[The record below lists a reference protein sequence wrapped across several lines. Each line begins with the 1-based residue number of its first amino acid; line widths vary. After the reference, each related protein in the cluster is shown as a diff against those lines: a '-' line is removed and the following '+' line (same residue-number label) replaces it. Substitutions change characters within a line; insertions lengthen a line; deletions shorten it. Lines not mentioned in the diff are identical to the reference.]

1 MRLSAVMLVFK
12 EQAFVEAS
20 IRAIYPVV
28 DSICCATRQDRNFFN
43 EPVTPDATVQRILN
57 IPDPDNK
64 IRLVMQRDLRDLPGA
79 NAAAQLRNA
88 AIRLDPEADYHL
100 IVDSDEIWPR
110 ATLEKAWAQVQ
121 AQQWA
126 GFRISSVA
134 FFGKWNYKVIE
145 PPPGVRPI
153 AFLRKGFWFEND
165 RQVNW
170 RTPAR
175 WKEYLRTGRKP
186 KMVYFPPEWLM
197 YHGSGVGDDSRIL
210 TKIQNWDHR
219 EGVDPD
225 WFEKVW
231 KNFGPDSTNFHY
243 FANGKGLYQGVEVI
257 PTADLPEEIRLREWP
272 EGWIQR

>member
-43 EPVTPDATVQRILN
+43 EPVAPDATVQRILN

-88 AIRLDPEADYHL
+88 AIRLDPDADYRL
-100 IVDSDEIWPR
+100 ILDSDEIWPR
-110 ATLEKAWAQVQ
+110 ATLERAWAQVQ
-121 AQQWA
+121 KEQWA
-126 GFRISSVA
+126 GFRVSSVA
-134 FFGKWNYKVIE
+134 FFGKWNYKVVE

-153 AFLRKGFWFEND
+153 AFLKKGFWFEND
-165 RQVNW
+165 RQINW
-170 RTPAR
+170 HGPAR

-186 KMVYFPPEWLM
+186 KQVYFPPEMLM
-197 YHGSGVGDDSRIL
+197 YHGSGVGDDNRIL

-231 KNFGPDSTNFHY
+231 KNFGPDSKNFHY
-243 FANGKGLYQGVEVI
+243 FQNGKGLYQGVEEI
-257 PTADLPEEIRLREWP
+257 PTDQLPEEIRQREWP
-272 EGWIQR
+272 EGWIKR

>member
-28 DSICCATRQDRNFFN
+28 DSICCATRHDRNFFG
-43 EPVTPDATVQRILN
+43 EPVAPDRTIERILAL
-57 IPDPDNK
+57 PDTDNK
-64 IRLVMQRDLRDLPGA
+64 IRIVMQRDLRDLPGA

-88 AIRLDPEADYHL
+88 AIRLDPAADYRL
-100 IVDSDEIWPR
+100 ILDSDEIWPR

-121 AQQWA
+121 REQWA
-126 GFRISSVA
+126 GFRVSSVA
-134 FFGKWNYKVIE
+134 FFGKWNYKVVE

-153 AFLRKGFWFEND
+153 AFLKKGFWFEND

-170 RTPAR
+170 RGPAR

-186 KMVYFPPEWLM
+186 KQVYFPPDLLM
-197 YHGSGVGDDSRIL
+197 YHGSGVGDDARIR
-210 TKIQNWDHR
+210 TKIENWDHR
-219 EGVDPD
+219 SGVDPD

-231 KNFGPDSTNFHY
+231 KNFGPQSKNFHY
-243 FANGKGLYQGVEVI
+243 FENGKDLYQAVEEI
-257 PTADLPEEIRLREWP
+257 PTSALPDEIRQREWP
-272 EGWIQR
+272 EGWILR